1 MKMTQAKLLRHIS
14 RTLLHE
20 IDHKPTTAV
29 QCSDKHSGK
38 PRKKG
43 IEMIDLI
50 KRLRLHDDDRL
61 YLEAD
66 ELMCEAADALQS
78 QAERVK
84 ELERESETHA
94 KAYGLAI
101 VERDNLRHELKV
113 AQEGWRCE
121 CSTDDACRFARERD
135 ALRAELGDLP
145 EAQAEMLAEIK
156 QLRTQLAEIGEA
168 EPVAWF
174 AFADSNGPIPLELFG
189 WDEKA
194 CKHAVLTYARAGN
207 WKGTVEGYLMQ
218 QGWTLKP
225 LFTRPMPAQD
235 VTELVEAFE
244 HHIEQTRPIERS
256 TIALSKYK
264 GGK

>member
-1 MKMTQAKLLRHIS
+1 MTTPNEELINNLTIKAGVMEMGEKIAWGSDTALMRQA
-14 RTLLHE
+14 
-20 IDHKPTTAV
+20 
-29 QCSDKHSGK
+29 
-38 PRKKG
+38 
-43 IEMIDLI
+43 
-50 KRLRLHDDDRL
+50 
-61 YLEAD
+61 
-66 ELMCEAADALQS
+66 AATLQS
-78 QAERVK
+78 QAERIA

-135 ALRAELGDLP
+135 ALRA
-145 EAQAEMLAEIK
+145 
-156 QLRTQLAEIGEA
+156 QLAEIEKA

-174 AFADSNGPIPLELFG
+174 AFADSNGPVPLELFG

-235 VTELVEAFE
+235 VTELVEALE
-244 HHIEQTRPIERS
+244 EYGRAGVGNS
-256 TIALSKYK
+256 TDWRVQLSALRLATAALSKYK
-264 GGK
+264 GAK

>member
-1 MKMTQAKLLRHIS
+1 MKAPITHAQAWAAIAESSGWDVARKL
-14 RTLLHE
+14 E
-20 IDHKPTTAV
+20 
-29 QCSDKHSGK
+29 
-38 PRKKG
+38 
-43 IEMIDLI
+43 
-50 KRLRLHDDDRL
+50 
-61 YLEAD
+61 
-66 ELMCEAADALQS
+66 QS
-78 QAERVK
+78 QAERIA
-84 ELERESETHA
+84 ELERESETHS

-101 VERDNLRHELKV
+101 V
-113 AQEGWRCE
+113 
-121 CSTDDACRFARERD
+121 ERD

-174 AFADSNGPIPLELFG
+174 AFADSNGPVPLELFG

-235 VTELVEAFE
+235 VTELVFVADMLPQRFE
-244 HHIEQTRPIERS
+244 HSTCYGGHWTSDWVVAFDANGGATVTRLVISNS
-256 TIALSKYK
+256 TKKLMDADKNYRPLWLAQGDPVVAWMYKTSVKEALSKYK
-264 GGK
+264 GAK